1 MAYDEGME
9 ARIDEMMEE
18 WEHYEKKRVFG
29 GICYLNSGNMA
40 FGIWKDHLIV
50 RCGPEAHS
58 TCLSKENTKPFD
70 VTGKPMSGWI
80 MVAPPGI
87 EEDADL
93 EKWLRIGDE
102 FSSSLPPKG
111 HR

>member
-9 ARIDEMMEE
+9 TRIDEIMEE
-18 WEHYEKKRVFG
+18 WEHYEKKRMFG

-50 RCGPEAHS
+50 RCGSKAYGA
-58 TCLSKENTKPFD
+58 CLREENTKPFD
-70 VTGKPMSGWI
+70 VTGKAMSGWV

-93 EKWLRIGDE
+93 ERWMRIGDE

-111 HR
+111 RT